1 MATNNESIYEELK
14 NTLFN
19 NADSAIIGEAAGYG
33 MGLVMLGSANE
44 NAIEEMLTHAN
55 DSKHEKIIRALS
67 ISLALMMYGKEDNAD
82 GLIEQMVRSKD
93 SIMRYGAMF
102 AIGCAY
108 AGTANNQAIKKLL
121 HYSVSD
127 VSDDVKRAAL
137 MNLGFL
143 LFRKPEKIPEMVK
156 QLAESYNPHIRY
168 GAAFA
173 VGIGCAGTGLI
184 EALKLLAPLTNDK
197 VDFVRQGALLAL
209 SMVFIQITESQEPK
223 VATIKKLY
231 TKMIE
236 DKHEE
241 ILSRMGAILSQGII
255 NAAGRNATI
264 SLTTKDG
271 NLRQNA
277 VVGLVMFMQY
287 WYWYPL
293 LNFFSLALTPT
304 ALIGV
309 NEQLKVPK
317 SFSVVSKAKPSLF
330 KYPDFLKKEEG
341 KEKEKVE
348 TAVLSTTAKVRARVV
363 RKNKAEGVE
372 MTPAT

>member
-1 MATNNESIYEELK
+1 MATNNETIYDELK
-14 NTLFN
+14 NALFN

-44 NAIEEMLTHAN
+44 GAIEEILTHAN
-55 DSKHEKIIRALS
+55 ESKHEKIIRALS

-108 AGTANNQAIKKLL
+108 AGTSNNSAVKKLL
-121 HYSVSD
+121 HHTVSD

-143 LFRKPEKIPEMVK
+143 LFRRPEKVPELVK

-173 VGIGCAGTGLI
+173 VGIACAGTGMI

-209 SMVFIQITESQEPK
+209 AMVFVQVTE
-223 VATIKKLY
+223 A
-231 TKMIE
+231 
-236 DKHEE
+236 
-241 ILSRMGAILSQGII
+241 
-255 NAAGRNATI
+255 
-264 SLTTKDG
+264 
-271 NLRQNA
+271 
-277 VVGLVMFMQY
+277 
-287 WYWYPL
+287 
-293 LNFFSLALTPT
+293 
-304 ALIGV
+304 
-309 NEQLKVPK
+309 
-317 SFSVVSKAKPSLF
+317 
-330 KYPDFLKKEEG
+330 
-341 KEKEKVE
+341 
-348 TAVLSTTAKVRARVV
+348 
-363 RKNKAEGVE
+363 
-372 MTPAT
+372 